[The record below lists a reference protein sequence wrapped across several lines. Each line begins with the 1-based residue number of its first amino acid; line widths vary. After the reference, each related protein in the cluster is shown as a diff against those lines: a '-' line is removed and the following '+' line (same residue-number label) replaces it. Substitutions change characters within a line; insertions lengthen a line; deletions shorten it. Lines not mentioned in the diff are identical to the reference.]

1 MADLSDTSKIQ
12 DFVDQKY
19 QQLQAGSISQQD
31 YNAALRD
38 AKAGIDGFSA
48 SMAANSEKLKK
59 SIIGLGSSMV
69 KGESGASVYNSAI
82 ESTADL
88 IANALSLLG
97 PIGKALGL
105 AVTAGAKYVSAVNQQ
120 ADKLYESYQEI
131 SRSGLATGMSDTFA
145 NLQKFGY
152 TVSEISK
159 MGELLKE
166 NSTTL
171 AQFGGTATAGA
182 AKFADLSASIQSSTI
197 GVEFQRMGMS
207 IDDINQGIA
216 GYMRIQ
222 QATGNIARKTNEEL
236 TQGATAYIDQQ
247 ARLTRLT
254 GLTAA
259 QQNKVLE
266 QALAGERFAA
276 AQLILEQKG
285 DADSLAKAKSNKDLV
300 LYFAGNMGASATA
313 ALQKF
318 LSGAMNDEEIVKF
331 RRTYSGMA
339 AMKDKGVIDV
349 PTLATQAIK
358 DADEVSRASYGLA
371 KAGVASSIYL
381 DPAETMKNAGRKYG
395 DTVEKNDEQAK
406 KEIEDAKKGA
416 DPGVKAQVDLRT
428 SQRNQTQAFEKLI
441 NVGIG
446 PVTGQIKNLS
456 SGISK
461 ITGIVSSVAGG
472 PAGVGSGA
480 GPAAP
485 AAVTSAEG
493 LLKFTGRSG
502 SKDNF
507 DQLDPSV
514 KNSFLQMVAAYGKT
528 VTIESAKRNSDD
540 QKRLYDAWVAAGGSA
555 SNPEVNVPGTGR
567 IRMPAK
573 PGTSPHETGR
583 ALDVDLNSYSGL
595 SGLLGKHGF
604 RTVNGDP
611 GHIQMANGG
620 MVAGPKDGYDAT
632 LHGTEA
638 VIPMD
643 GKKAISVETQEDTM
657 MDQQATLISMKITK
671 LDQLI
676 RGMQTHTET
685 SHKILMK
692 QS

>member
-12 DFVDQKY
+12 DFVDEKSR
-19 QQLQAGSISQQD
+19 QLDAGTISQQE
-31 YNAALRD
+31 YNAAMRD

-48 SMAANSEKLKK
+48 SMAASSEKLKK
-59 SIIGLGSSMV
+59 SVIGLGSSMI
-69 KGESGASVYNSAI
+69 KGQSGASVYNSAI

-88 IANALSLLG
+88 ISNALSLLG
-97 PIGKALGL
+97 PIGKILGL
-105 AVTAGAKYVSAVNQQ
+105 AVTAGAKYVTAVNQQ

-152 TVSEISK
+152 TVSEIGK
-159 MGELLKE
+159 MGELLKA

-182 AKFADLSASIQSSTI
+182 SKFATVAAGIQDSHV
-197 GVEFQRMGMS
+197 GKEFQRMGMS

-222 QATGNIARKTNEEL
+222 QASGLAGKQTNEQL

-276 AQLILEQKG
+276 TQLILKQKG
-285 DADSLAKAKSNKDLV
+285 DATSLAKAKSNEDLV
-300 LYFAGNMGASATA
+300 VWFSGNMGASATA

-331 RRTYSGMA
+331 RRTYGSMA
-339 AMKDKGVIDV
+339 EMVDKGVIDV
-349 PTLATQAIK
+349 PTLATQAGK
-358 DADEVSRASYGLA
+358 DAKETSDKIYNLA
-371 KAGVASSIYL
+371 NAGIASSIYL
-381 DPAETMKNAGRKYG
+381 DPAETMKNAGRSYG
-395 DTVEKNDEQAK
+395 DTVEKNDELAK
-406 KEIEDAKKGA
+406 KEIADAKAGA
-416 DPGVKAQVDLRT
+416 DPGVKAQVDLRI
-428 SQRNQTQAFEKLI
+428 SQRNQTQALEKLI
-441 NVGIG
+441 NVGIV

-480 GPAAP
+480 APAAAP
-485 AAVTSAEG
+485 AAAEG
-493 LLKFTGRSG
+493 LLKFTGKSG

-507 DQLDPSV
+507 DQLDPAV
-514 KNSFLQMVAAYGKT
+514 KNSFLQMIAAYGKT

-555 SNPEVNVPGTGR
+555 SNPIVSTQYGR

-583 ALDVDLNSYSGL
+583 ALDLDLGSYSGL
-595 SGLLGKHGF
+595 SGLFGKYGF

-620 MVAGPKDGYDAT
+620 TVTGPKDGYNAT

-638 VIPMD
+638 VVPMD
-643 GKKAISVETQEDTM
+643 NKKAITVQTQEDTM
-657 MDQQATLISMKITK
+657 LDQQSNLISMKISK